1 MSLMITVGLI
11 RKRSEDFQSDGASI
25 NLTAE
30 LDQPL
35 LARPEALQ
43 AQIDALYEQADQA
56 LAFRSFQA
64 MSQERSPSQIHSRP
78 SAGGQMAMPN
88 VGICESRASEARKNP
103 KSNGNVN
110 GSVRMTNSQRRAINV
125 IANAM
130 GIDPLRE
137 ALDLLGVELDQLSI
151 RQASELIDHLKAQS
165 ST

>member
-1 MSLMITVGLI
+1 MITVGLI
-11 RKRSEDFQSDGASI
+11 RKRNEDFQSDGASI

-30 LDQPL
+30 LDQSL

-43 AQIDALYEQADQA
+43 AQIDALYEQANQA
-56 LAFRSFQA
+56 LAFRSFRA
-64 MSQERSPSQIHSRP
+64 MSQERSPSHIHSRP
-78 SAGGQMAMPN
+78 SASGQMAMPN
-88 VGICESRASEARKNP
+88 VGACESRAGEVRKNP

-110 GSVRMTNSQRRAINV
+110 GSARMTNSQRRAINV
-125 IANAM
+125 IASAM

-151 RQASELIDHLKAQS
+151 RQASQLIDHLKAQS